1 VFEKFLAAKKGKKC
15 PQRYSLSIYKKTKD
29 SPKETKKKSYPTDL
43 NDDQWELVKDL
54 IPAAGRGGRKRTVD
68 IRAVLN
74 GIFYINAAVYAWRML
89 PHDFLVWQT
98 VYGYFRHWRITKT
111 WQEIN
116 AKLQQWYRVSEGREA
131 TQDVLTVNQLKLL
144 VG

>member
-1 VFEKFLAAKKGKKC
+1 
-15 PQRYSLSIYKKTKD
+15 
-29 SPKETKKKSYPTDL
+29 
-43 NDDQWELVKDL
+43 
-54 IPAAGRGGRKRTVD
+54 
-68 IRAVLN
+68 
-74 GIFYINAAVYAWRML
+74 ML